1 MTTAATTIDIEV
13 TLIMPGVADPIAFPG
28 NVLARQR

>member
-13 TLIMPGVADPIAFPG
+13 TLMMPGIADPIAFP
-28 NVLARQR
+28 ARC